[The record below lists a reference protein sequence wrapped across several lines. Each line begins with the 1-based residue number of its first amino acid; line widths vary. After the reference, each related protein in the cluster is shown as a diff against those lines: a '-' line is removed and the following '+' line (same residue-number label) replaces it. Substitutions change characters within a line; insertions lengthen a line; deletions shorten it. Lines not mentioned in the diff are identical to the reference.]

1 MNSEEKEEVDL
12 EFIETEKSLL
22 SKDVRKRLED
32 VKRTADDV
40 KKATE
45 RLLALTR
52 AQKLGISL
60 GGIMFLLGI
69 LSTVISGLILTN
81 YGFFQYF
88 ISYYGFFVS
97 IFLAISVLSIVGGII
112 LMLK

>member
-1 MNSEEKEEVDL
+1 MSSEEEIEL
-12 EFIETEKSLL
+12 EFVETDASLN
-22 SKDVRKRLED
+22 SKDVRKSLED
-32 VKRTADDV
+32 ARKTAENV
-40 KKATE
+40 KKTAE

-52 AQKLGISL
+52 AQKMGIAL
-60 GGIMFLLGI
+60 GGIMFLLGL

-88 ISYYGFFVS
+88 ITYYGFFVA
-97 IFLAISVLSIVGGII
+97 IFLAISILSIVGGII